1 MDTARVKKI
10 RAEPTAVIADA
21 AGGRYSDV
29 GEPSPELTAGAAA
42 AHNDATIK
50 LGDNTSA
57 MTVMA
62 DESLIQAGAAAGK
75 PIKVSVAQ
83 VLVYELRVRDAMT
96 RPPVTAR
103 PEDSLRTIQNLMKF
117 HRISGVPI
125 LQDGITVGLVS
136 IEDIITALDQGHV
149 NDPAERWMTRN
160 IVTLRDHFSLVR
172 AVAEFDRHGFGRF
185 PVLNSAGELVGV
197 ITRGDITSCLMQHL
211 EKRAE
216 EAAREA
222 AQTPGRARRPKPAE
236 PVVLQAEVKAGD
248 YDSAGKVSQRMRQI
262 LRARGVDSDIQRRA
276 AIVAYEAE
284 TNIIIHSIG
293 GDLSVAVT
301 PGKVVIEAT
310 DRGPGIEN
318 IELAMQEG
326 WSTAGPLARELGF
339 GAGMGLPNIRK
350 CSDKFEIHSEMGAG
364 TRLYSEVL
372 LHQPAPP
379 PKKRS
384 GKPAKS

>member
-1 MDTARVKKI
+1 MNATMI
-10 RAEPTAVIADA
+10 TNHGLHPTAVPPDA
-21 AGGRYSDV
+21 VGGQCLRLP
-29 GEPSPELTAGAAA
+29 GNGPELTAMAAS
-42 AHNDATIK
+42 AHNAVAIQLGNSTIAVTMPEGSSTEPNAT
-50 LGDNTSA
+50 
-57 MTVMA
+57 
-62 DESLIQAGAAAGK
+62 AGQ
-75 PIKVSVAQ
+75 PLKVSVAQ
-83 VLVYELRVRDAMT
+83 VLIYELRVRDAMT
-96 RPPVTAR
+96 RPPGTAG
-103 PEDSLRTIQNLMKF
+103 PADSLRTIQHLMKM

-125 LQDGITVGLVS
+125 LRDSAIVGLVS

-149 NDPAERWMTRN
+149 NDPAEQWMTRE

-185 PVLNSAGELVGV
+185 PVLSSSGELVGV
-197 ITRGDITSCLMQHL
+197 ITRGDITACLMQHL

-216 EAAREA
+216 EAAAREA
-222 AQTPGRARRPKPAE
+222 TKTAARKRGTEPAS
-236 PVVLQAEVKAGD
+236 PVVLHAEVKAGD

-262 LRARGVDSDIQRRA
+262 LRMRGVDPDIQRRA

-318 IELAMQEG
+318 VELALQEG

-372 LHQPAPP
+372 LHKAAPP
-379 PKKRS
+379 TPEKR
-384 GKPAKS
+384 P